1 MAEQRTKD
9 ELVEAK
15 AILHNGDLIAL
26 PSGNL
31 YVLFMI
37 EHDRLTG
44 ETVFDYRGLAQLTGA
59 YHTLRRVKP

>member
-1 MAEQRTKD
+1 MSEQPTKD

-15 AILHNGDLIAL
+15 VILHNGDLVAL
-26 PSGNL
+26 PSGSL
-31 YVLFMI
+31 YVLYKV

-59 YHTLRRVKP
+59 YNTLRKVKL